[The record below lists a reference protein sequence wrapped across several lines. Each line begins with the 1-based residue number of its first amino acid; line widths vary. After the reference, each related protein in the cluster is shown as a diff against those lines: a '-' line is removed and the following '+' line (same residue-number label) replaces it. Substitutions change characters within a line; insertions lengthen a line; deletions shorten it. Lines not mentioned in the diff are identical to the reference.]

1 MRIVIAFTYTNI
13 RIHKIQ
19 KSLSNQ
25 PDTMLMPQVLC
36 MKIDE
41 QVDLLVKKIGHKLLF
56 KKKKFQKHQ

>member
-1 MRIVIAFTYTNI
+1 
-13 RIHKIQ
+13 
-19 KSLSNQ
+19 
-25 PDTMLMPQVLC
+25 MPQVLC